1 MYQVVAISHDP
12 TVLSLLKNYCQS
24 SDLRWQLRVF
34 PTPGSFLS
42 APSNHEQIDLLLFDS
57 QSSASALEERR
68 LACFMAPLAL
78 RVVVTTPEHEDVVIN
93 HLSMFHSFVSR
104 DLNYEH
110 LTQLFANAE
119 RLADLPLREHE
130 RHVIGKLTDY
140 PVFPSICTELRQLME
155 NPKVGVPDVA
165 KLVARDPLIVSRLL
179 QLVNSPYM
187 GFASETYSLETA
199 ISRLGFQLLQTL
211 VLMLTIK
218 AQQEQQQPELAQVL
232 EQQLAFAGECR
243 QLAQQVR
250 LSRVLQDQVYIAA
263 ILSGFG
269 KLILLRNGCTEDD
282 VELQP
287 PASTAGQP
295 DKQYVSYLAVSAFV
309 LTLWGF
315 DDSLVSTVLN
325 QQQWRDG
332 NLYQVSQCLWVARM
346 QQDNAL
352 LAQDAEMHEKL
363 RKSGYASLLPQVHS
377 SA

>member
-42 APSNHEQIDLLLFDS
+42 APSNHENIDLLVFDA

-78 RVVVTTPEHEDVVIN
+78 RVVVTTPEHEDVVIK

-110 LTQLFANAE
+110 LTQLFVNAE
-119 RLADLPLREHE
+119 RLVELPLREYE
-130 RHVIGKLTDY
+130 RLQLGKLTDY
-140 PVFPSICTELRQLME
+140 PVFPSICNELRQLLASP
-155 NPKVGVPDVA
+155 NVGVPEVA
-165 KLVARDPLIVSRLL
+165 RLVARDPLVVSRLL

-218 AQQEQQQPELAQVL
+218 AQQEQQQPEMVSVL
-232 EQQLAFAGECR
+232 EQQLVFAGECR
-243 QLAQQVR
+243 KLAQQVR
-250 LSRVLQDQVYIAA
+250 LSRVMQDQVYIAA
-263 ILSGFG
+263 ILTGFG
-269 KLILLRNGCTEDD
+269 KLILLRNGCSPDD
-282 VELQP
+282 VEMQLTPQSSNATTP
-287 PASTAGQP
+287 RLS
-295 DKQYVSYLAVSAFV
+295 YVAVAAFL

-315 DDSLVSTVLN
+315 DDALVSTVLN
-325 QQQWRDG
+325 QQQWHDG

>member
-12 TVLSLLKNYCQS
+12 TVLSLLKNYSQS
-24 SDLRWQLRVF
+24 SDLRWQLRIF

-42 APSNHEQIDLLLFDS
+42 APRGNEVIDLLLFDAH
-57 QSSASALEERR
+57 SSGASLEERR
-68 LACFMAPLAL
+68 LACFMAPMAL
-78 RVVVTTPEHEDVVIN
+78 RVVVTEPEHEDVVID
-93 HLSMFHSFVSR
+93 HLSMFHCFVSR

-110 LTQLFANAE
+110 LALLFGNAE
-119 RLADLPLREHE
+119 RLSDLPLREDE
-130 RHVIGKLTDY
+130 RLLIGKLTDY
-140 PVFPSICTELRQLME
+140 PVFPSISTELKQLLN
-155 NPKVGVPDVA
+155 NPKVGVPEVA
-165 KLVARDPLIVSRLL
+165 RLVARDPLVVSRLL

-187 GFASETYSLETA
+187 GFASETWSLETA

-218 AQQEQQQPELAQVL
+218 AQQEQQQPELAAVL

-243 QLAQQVR
+243 QLAQQIR
-250 LSRVLQDQVYIAA
+250 LSRVLQDQVYVAA

-269 KLILLRNGCTEDD
+269 KLILLKNGCTPDD
-282 VELQP
+282 AQMQLHNP
-287 PASTAGQP
+287 SGRLN
-295 DKQYVSYLAVSAFV
+295 YLAVSAFV

-315 DDSLVSTVLN
+315 DDSLVTTVLN

-346 QQDNAL
+346 LKQNTL
-352 LAQDAEMHEKL
+352 LEQDAQLHEKL
-363 RKSGYASLLPQVHS
+363 RKSGYASLLPPVHS